1 MCPYWRERLIRG
13 TCENIFPLNF
23 ISVGCICL
31 NGLKYRRQMRATGIQ
46 IFIFLKLER
55 NSTINHVMTLK
66 STVSSPLLDQI
77 SFLLSDAARNINN
90 EKHIFIT

>member
-1 MCPYWRERLIRG
+1 
-13 TCENIFPLNF
+13 
-23 ISVGCICL
+23 
-31 NGLKYRRQMRATGIQ
+31 MRTTGIQ

-77 SFLLSDAARNINN
+77 SVLLLDAVRNINN
-90 EKHIFIT
+90 EKGIFIPKTLTFKFFG